1 MNWTLLIPFAAFSA
15 IVFLG
20 LALHTLLVKP
30 RLHQRLLAL
39 QAREELSRE
48 ERLRRPFAERALWP
62 LVDGLA
68 NQFSRL
74 THRKRLARLQEKLA
88 QGGLFPR
95 LTPGRFELLQCSSG
109 LFWLAG
115 AAVLTLQMNL
125 LGGYSLRGSF
135 SQLFVSEL
143 LLLVLAAGVCGWV
156 APTVWLNRH
165 ILRRKDTIVRSL
177 PPTLDLITIAIEA
190 GMSFD
195 GAMGYIRRY
204 TSGPLGEELGRTL
217 HEMSLGKPR
226 PDAMLALA
234 TRTAID
240 EVKAIVG
247 AILESFELGS
257 NLADTLRIQAESI
270 RMELR
275 QRTQEAAMKTPVKML
290 FPLVFFIFPTLLVVL
305 LGPAAITILN
315 AFH

>member
-48 ERLRRPFAERALWP
+48 ERLRRPFADRALWP
-62 LVDGLA
+62 LVDKLA
-68 NQFSRL
+68 NQISRF
-74 THRKRLARLQEKLA
+74 TREKRLEKLREKLV

-95 LTPGRFELLQCSSG
+95 LTPGRFELLQCVSG

-115 AAVLTLQMNL
+115 AAVFTVQMSL
-125 LGGYSLRGSF
+125 LGGQSLGQS
-135 SQLFVSEL
+135 VNL
-143 LLLVLAAGVCGWV
+143 LLESESLLLALAAGVCGFA

-165 ILRRKDTIVRSL
+165 ILRRKDTIVRTL

-190 GMSFD
+190 GMGFD

-204 TSGPLGEELGRTL
+204 TGGPLGEELGRTL
-217 HEMSLGKPR
+217 HEMSLGKSR
-226 PDAMLALA
+226 PEAMLALA
-234 TRTAID
+234 TRTAVD
-240 EVKAIVG
+240 EIKAIVG

-270 RMELR
+270 RQELR

-290 FPLVFFIFPTLLVVL
+290 FPLVFFIFPTLLLVL
-305 LGPAAITILN
+305 LGPVAITIFS
-315 AFH
+315 AFY